1 MSNTAYAW
9 FETNGT
15 MFLSVSS
22 IPVEPTSTGCVTCIS
37 AFSANGSARMTPSTL
52 SPVVASYVSQSA
64 SAASG
69 KSGVMFVLTHSP
81 RPER

>member
-1 MSNTAYAW
+1 
-9 FETNGT
+9 

-22 IPVEPTSTGCVTCIS
+22 IPVVPTSTGSVTCIS
-37 AFSANGSARMTPSTL
+37 AFSANGSASIDPVHV
-52 SPVVASYVSQSA
+52 SPVVDSYVSQSA

-81 RPER
+81 RPDR